1 MSLPKPM
8 VIQTGCL
15 RKINEECKSSG
26 YHNITTNNK
35 SNINNDITNITHMLV
50 LTYKGETEQRII
62 KLINKAVKK
71 ILPQNHTECL

>member
-35 SNINNDITNITHMLV
+35 SNITNITHMLV
-50 LTYKGETEQRII
+50 LPYKGETEQRII